1 MSKAYKIIEKKI
13 NMGERKGETVY
24 TVRPVSYGLLSSD
37 DVARQIAAESTA
49 SPGDVK
55 AVLDRYAYYVV
66 ENLKK
71 GYDIELLGFGRLYMR
86 FINGKA
92 VSEESKATSKLI
104 KSIVPGFRPSYTL
117 LANGSRK
124 YDLIPDKITLVK
136 FGDEDAASE
145 GDNSDSSDSTK
156 TTTNDNSSTGTDSG
170 NTGSGTGSDSG
181 SGSGSDS
188 GSGLE
193 GE

>member
-181 SGSGSDS
+181 SGSGS
-188 GSGLE
+188 GLE